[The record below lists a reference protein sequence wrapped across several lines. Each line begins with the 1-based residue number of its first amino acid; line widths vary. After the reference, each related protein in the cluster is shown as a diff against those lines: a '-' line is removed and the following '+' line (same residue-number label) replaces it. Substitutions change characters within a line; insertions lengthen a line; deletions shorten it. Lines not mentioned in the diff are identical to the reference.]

1 MIKRFFFPFFLFCSS
16 LREKNRN
23 CLLLWRTIKQS
34 AISLEWEIDSR
45 RGCKQEYLDGQKV
58 NLPAPNSSIKAVFIS
73 NDWLQMLSESF
84 IYCTV
89 QQAPL
94 PPWKKGTLLLFI
106 SMQMRGKC
114 IPLLQRRGL
123 ISIHILICIFPHDL
137 SSSSPSHS
145 LFYHRGVTVNSLIP
159 HFIVF
164 KK

>member
-1 MIKRFFFPFFLFCSS
+1 MIKWFFSFYSAAACV
-16 LREKNRN
+16 EKKNRN

-34 AISLEWEIDSR
+34 AISLEGEIDSR
-45 RGCKQEYLDGQKV
+45 RGCKQVHLNGQNV

-73 NDWLQMLSESF
+73 NDWLRTLSESF

-89 QQAPL
+89 QQ
-94 PPWKKGTLLLFI
+94 PPPALKKGTLLLFI

-137 SSSSPSHS
+137 SSSSPSYS

-159 HFIVF
+159 HFILF